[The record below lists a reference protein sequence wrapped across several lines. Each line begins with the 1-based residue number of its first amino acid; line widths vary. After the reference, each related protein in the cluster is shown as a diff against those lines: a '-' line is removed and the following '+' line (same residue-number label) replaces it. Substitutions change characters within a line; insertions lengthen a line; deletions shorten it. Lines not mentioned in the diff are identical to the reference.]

1 MENNINE
8 TMNINNEIKEINY
21 KMNKKEDDIKIF

>member
-8 TMNINNEIKEINY
+8 TTNINNEIKEINY